1 MPRTSILISIA
12 GDRQEASAGTHSEP
26 FRIRCLASHL
36 PCAAIP
42 GCRPEL
48 LQSSDYEK
56 HNAN

>member
-12 GDRQEASAGTHSEP
+12 GDRHEASPGTHCEP
-26 FRIRCLASHL
+26 FRIAYLASHP

-42 GCRPEL
+42 GCRPAL
-48 LQSSDYEK
+48 LQSSDYGK